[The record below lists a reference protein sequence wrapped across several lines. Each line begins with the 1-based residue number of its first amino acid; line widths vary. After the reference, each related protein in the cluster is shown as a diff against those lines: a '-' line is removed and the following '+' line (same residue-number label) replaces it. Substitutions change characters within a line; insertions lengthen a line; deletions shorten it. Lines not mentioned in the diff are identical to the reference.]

1 VSEEEN
7 HTHSGRDRITQ
18 HVHTEERLTHPYSSG
33 VLGTCT
39 KLIIAQ
45 IPLSTAGMV
54 KHLLEGCVGHRIIVS
69 ASGIL
74 FE

>member
-1 VSEEEN
+1 VSEEEKY
-7 HTHSGRDRITQ
+7 THRGRDKLTK
-18 HVHTEERLTHPYSSG
+18 HVHTEVRLTHPYSSG

-54 KHLLEGCVGHRIIVS
+54 KHLMVGCVGK
-69 ASGIL
+69 
-74 FE
+74 